1 MFDWLFSKLR
11 NTDKDLYPTIDYP
24 RVMIWNG
31 DDPDE
36 WLAHWL
42 ESNNWRIPIEAKYVV
57 LDLRNRKLWEH
68 VDFLIYETMQIS
80 RNLAVIHDWE
90 PSYTMDNV
98 VFFHDDKRDDSE
110 RKKTVVSIHG
120 DDPDGTMARVAQMMA
135 INQTTIHGISYCSDG
150 RMLDVV
156 TVPLNGAVT
165 IRVPDGEKAY
175 LYDTRVSG
183 DGELSGYA
191 IYVDKDMRIPA
202 EAMEMFKAIGELNAK

>member
-57 LDLRNRKLWEH
+57 FDLRDRKLWEH
-68 VDFLIYETMQIS
+68 VDFLIWETMQIS
-80 RNLAVIHDWE
+80 RNLAVIHNWE

-98 VFFHDDKRDDSE
+98 VFFHDDKRDDSGQ
-110 RKKTVVSIHG
+110 K
-120 DDPDGTMARVAQMMA
+120 
-135 INQTTIHGISYCSDG
+135 
-150 RMLDVV
+150 
-156 TVPLNGAVT
+156 NGCFYPW
-165 IRVPDGEKAY
+165 R
-175 LYDTRVSG
+175 
-183 DGELSGYA
+183 
-191 IYVDKDMRIPA
+191 
-202 EAMEMFKAIGELNAK
+202 